1 MGNELK
7 THENN
12 QLALV
17 KTEEE
22 FVQTFTP
29 SNMLTTF
36 SNVTSIQVAV
46 KSDSNGLSY
55 YKNKFGQDK
64 VLAMIETHLLALC
77 LSLNVHEKL
86 NEMQVKE
93 IALEIISNYWQI
105 SLVEIFYV
113 LKRAKKG
120 QYGKID
126 YAINMPQ
133 VLDWFEQ
140 YTEERA
146 QMFMNGQMDNHSNF
160 KGELSDRSE
169 ERKTAKR
176 HEQIRNK
183 RK

>member
-1 MGNELK
+1 MDNKLQK
-7 THENN
+7 HENN
-12 QLALV
+12 ELALV

-29 SNMLTTF
+29 SNMLTEF
-36 SNVTSIQVAV
+36 GEVTTIQHAV
-46 KSDSNGLSY
+46 SSDSNGLSY
-55 YKNKFGQDK
+55 YRKQFGQDK

-86 NEMQVKE
+86 NETQVKE
-93 IALEIISNYWQI
+93 IAYEIIMNYWQM

-120 QYGKID
+120 FYGKIE

-133 VLDWFEQ
+133 VLDWFEK

-146 QMFMNGQMDNHSNF
+146 QMFMSGQMDNHSNF
-160 KGELSDRSE
+160 KGELSERSE
-169 ERKTAKR
+169 DRKINKR
-176 HEQIRNK
+176 HDQMK
-183 RK
+183 K